1 MQTAPLT
8 SWTLMASHGVVLFY
22 IAANPTAT
30 MREMSEA
37 LDLTERR
44 IARIVKDLSDADM
57 VRIVRCGRRNSYEVN
72 EDASFRDPT
81 LTHVK
86 LSSMVDA
93 VCRRSKV
100 AVAALFVSILAVAN
114 QIGVGTLGAG
124 PAL

>member
-1 MQTAPLT
+1 MQSAPMT

-44 IARIVKDLSDADM
+44 IARIVKDLSEAEM
-57 VRIVRCGRRNSYEVN
+57 LRVVRCGRRNSYEVN

-86 LSSMVDA
+86 LSSVVDA
-93 VCRRSKV
+93 VCRRARIGAAMAVV
-100 AVAALFVSILAVAN
+100 ATLALAN
-114 QIGVGTLGAG
+114 QLTTGLGSGTVV
-124 PAL
+124 